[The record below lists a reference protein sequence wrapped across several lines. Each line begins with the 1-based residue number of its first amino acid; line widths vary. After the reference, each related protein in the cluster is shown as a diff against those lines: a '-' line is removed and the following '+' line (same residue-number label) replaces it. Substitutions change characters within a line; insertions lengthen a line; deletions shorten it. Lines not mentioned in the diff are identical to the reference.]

1 MTTSTNSRKSPKR
14 RNRRFSRSS
23 TQPPYMRASAVVY
36 FGLVIAFAGLMFVV
50 RPIRRLGVPTRLR
63 GLAMAGAGLAVTAI
77 RVALPAF
84 GSRGLPAET
93 PLAKILPGWYVLG
106 FPHLPG

>member
-77 RVALPAF
+77 GLALPASE
-84 GSRGLPAET
+84 SRVSRVET
-93 PLAKILPGWYVLG
+93 RLDEFAPVWQ
-106 FPHLPG
+106 FSEFHT